1 MRLESAILIRQIC
14 RLSRLTLQMFVS
26 CGGLNVLVELIED
39 DYSGHKDLVL
49 TGVEGV
55 VDVFK
60 LQVCM
65 NVNLP
70 NVYH

>member
-14 RLSRLTLQMFVS
+14 HMSRLTLQMFVS

-49 TGVEGV
+49 TGIEGV

-60 LQVCM
+60 LQVCAHQ
-65 NVNLP
+65 
-70 NVYH
+70 Y